1 MVHIVTIIDPRE
13 ITRQFAKAVQN
24 KDFTIIENLLADDGE
39 FNTQDADLNTI
50 ESCSKSAFMV
60 WLKFVLKKQSV
71 ASIEYDQCIMCRMG
85 NPVVLFND
93 GFLIRQE
100 DSRERAKT
108 GFMIDV
114 VDGVIK
120 EIAFCH
126 YFADRENKSQLEY
139 DSIEIKKLQATGI
152 PLLQAIDI
160 VLAKRG
166 VEDIWMGNKL
176 F

>member
-1 MVHIVTIIDPRE
+1 MVHIATIIDPRE
-13 ITRQFAKAVQN
+13 ITRQFAKAIQN
-24 KDFTIIENLLADDGE
+24 KDFTIIENLLANDGE

-50 ESCSKSAFMV
+50 ESSSKSTFMD
-60 WLKFVLKKQSV
+60 WLKFVLTKQSV
-71 ASIEYDQCIMCRMG
+71 TSIEYDQCILCKMG

-114 VDGVIK
+114 VDGIIK
-120 EIAFCH
+120 EIAFCY

-139 DSIEIKKLQATGI
+139 DSIEIKKLEATGV
-152 PLLQAIDI
+152 PLVEAIEI
-160 VLAKRG
+160 VLSARG
-166 VEDIWMGNKL
+166 CKDL
-176 F
+176 

>member
-1 MVHIVTIIDPRE
+1 
-13 ITRQFAKAVQN
+13 
-24 KDFTIIENLLADDGE
+24 
-39 FNTQDADLNTI
+39 
-50 ESCSKSAFMV
+50 
-60 WLKFVLKKQSV
+60 
-71 ASIEYDQCIMCRMG
+71 MCKMG

-108 GFMIDV
+108 GLMIDV

-126 YFADRENKSQLEY
+126 YFADGENKSQLEY

-160 VLAKRG
+160 VLTNRG